1 MAVIGQIRAPSLFI
15 SHGAG
20 PLPLIHPDFE
30 GYRQLVAKLG
40 SRLDGVKGI
49 ILLSAHWECNEPE
62 ITALEDPGLYFDYG
76 TVAAGQK
83 HVAPEAYET
92 NYPVLGNAAL
102 AVEINQRLLDCG
114 FKPVL
119 NHKRGLDHGVFVPLK
134 IMRPEADIPV
144 VQVSVL
150 TGKDEE
156 EATDKNLRLGR
167 ALDYFRDCG
176 YAIMG
181 SGGSYHDFDTTM
193 AVLEGSSELP
203 PGAEEFEDYLKSVA
217 AIPDAKAREKA
228 LQGWRDIPSSYVSH
242 LQAEAEHFW
251 PFLVAAGGGG
261 DVAGRRIL
269 KFVSHGV
276 PVSFFEW

>member
-1 MAVIGQIRAPSLFI
+1 MATPGQTRAPSLFI

-20 PLPLIHPDFE
+20 PLPLIRPDLE
-30 GYRQLVAKLG
+30 DYRQQVAKLG

-49 ILLSAHWECNEPE
+49 ILVSAHWESDVPE

-76 TVAAGQK
+76 TVAAAQDL
-83 HVAPEAYET
+83 VPPEAYET
-92 NYPVLGNAAL
+92 NYPVLGNTAL
-102 AVEINQRLLDCG
+102 AMEINQCLVDCG

-119 NHKRGLDHGVFVPLK
+119 DHKRGLDHGVFVPLK

-156 EATDKNLRLGR
+156 EATRKNLRLGR
-167 ALDYFRDCG
+167 ALEYFRDYG

-181 SGGSYHDFDTTM
+181 SGGSYHDLATTV
-193 AVLEGSSELP
+193 ALVQGSGELP
-203 PGAEEFEDYLKSVA
+203 PGAEEFEDYLKLVA
-217 AIPDAKAREKA
+217 AIPDAQAREKA
-228 LQGWRDIPSSYVSH
+228 LQGWRDIPSSYISH
-242 LQAEAEHFW
+242 LRAEAEHFW

-269 KFVSHGV
+269 KFASHGV

>member
-1 MAVIGQIRAPSLFI
+1 MAVLGQIRAPSLFI

-30 GYRQLVAKLG
+30 EYRQLVAKLG

-76 TVAAGQK
+76 TVTAGQK

-102 AVEINQRLLDCG
+102 A
-114 FKPVL
+114 
-119 NHKRGLDHGVFVPLK
+119 RGLDHGVFVPLK
-134 IMRPEADIPV
+134 IMRPEADITV

-150 TGKDEE
+150 TGKDEK
-156 EATDKNLRLGR
+156 EATRKNLRLGR
-167 ALDYFRDCG
+167 ALEYFRDYG

-217 AIPDAKAREKA
+217 AIPDAKTREKA
-228 LQGWRDIPSSYVSH
+228 LQSWRDIPSSYVSH